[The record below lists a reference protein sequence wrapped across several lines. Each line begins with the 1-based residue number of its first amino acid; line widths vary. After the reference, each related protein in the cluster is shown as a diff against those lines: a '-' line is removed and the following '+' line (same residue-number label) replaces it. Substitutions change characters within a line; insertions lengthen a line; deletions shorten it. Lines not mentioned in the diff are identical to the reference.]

1 MTRAR
6 DSTHACA
13 GHMSFLIALILVPA
27 ATALIGVALL
37 VHSIRGRL
45 IPGTTLC
52 RACKFD
58 LSGLQS
64 ALSCPECG
72 ASLAATRAIVPLRV
86 RPRGLLWL
94 GILLTAIPLCIGITV
109 AVVTATNFNLD
120 SIKPFWVL
128 KSEALQGAPARSA
141 AALTE
146 LGKRIRSGSISE
158 HQFTSLASA
167 AITLRRTPS
176 ATWNR
181 SWSEIIELARTN
193 GKVTDAEWTDYI
205 RNTIVLV
212 DRHRRKVRQGAEAP
226 FGLTISGPLLGITP
240 GPLAAA
246 KIRYG
251 ITRVTINTKEFFHN
265 DDLSGG
271 ATISGNGT
279 TGTTRQIKMD
289 APIGKAQMKLTCG
302 FEVLDAGNDRT
313 LGSWSSD
320 STDEIEILPPDAV
333 IVETREDAAL
343 APAVRKSLRIAP
355 FERQSGYLSLM
366 VNAANPPANLAF
378 DVFARLRSGPKKG
391 ALVPIGS
398 ISFEKSSNGG
408 YGIGSDSK
416 DLLDAESVDLI
427 LRPSVR
433 AAELNVDLDWIW
445 TGPEIVYDDI
455 KIKPAAP

>member
-1 MTRAR
+1 
-6 DSTHACA
+6 
-13 GHMSFLIALILVPA
+13 MSFLIALILVPA
-27 ATALIGVALL
+27 ANALIGVALL

-72 ASLAATRAIVPLRV
+72 ASLAATRAIVPRRV

-94 GILLTAIPLCIGITV
+94 GIILTAIPLCIGITV

-158 HQFTSLASA
+158 HQFASLASA

-181 SWSEIIELARTN
+181 SWSEIVELARTN

-205 RNTIVLV
+205 RYTIVLV
-212 DRHRRKVRQGAEAP
+212 DRHRSKVRQGAEAP
-226 FGLTISGPLLGITP
+226 FGLTISGPMLGITP

-251 ITRVTINTKEFFHN
+251 ITRVTIDSQVLFHK
-265 DDLSGG
+265 DELSGG

-279 TGTTRQIKMD
+279 TGTSRQLKMD
-289 APIGKAQMKLTCG
+289 APVGKARMKVTCG
-302 FEVLDAGNDRT
+302 FEALDSGNDRAI
-313 LGSWSSD
+313 GSWATD
-320 STDEIEILPPDAV
+320 STDEIEILPADSV
-333 IVETREDAAL
+333 IVEAREDAAL
-343 APAVRKSLRIAP
+343 ATAIRKSLRIGP
-355 FERQSGYLSLM
+355 VERQSEHFSLM

-378 DVFARLRSGPKKG
+378 DVFARIRSGSKKG
-391 ALVPIGS
+391 ELVPIGS
-398 ISFEKSSNGG
+398 ISFVKSGNGG
-408 YGIGSDSK
+408 YGIGADSK
-416 DLLDAESVDLI
+416 ELLDADSVDLI

-433 AAELNVDLDWIW
+433 AAEMNVDLDWIW
-445 TGPEIVYDDI
+445 TGPEIVYEDI
-455 KIKPAAP
+455 KIKPASP

>member
-1 MTRAR
+1 
-6 DSTHACA
+6 
-13 GHMSFLIALILVPA
+13 MSFLILLILVLA
-27 ATALIGVALL
+27 ATALIGFALL
-37 VHSIRGRL
+37 FHSFRGRPV
-45 IPGTTLC
+45 PGTTLC
-52 RACKFD
+52 RACCFD
-58 LSGLQS
+58 LAGLTS
-64 ALSCPECG
+64 AQACPECG
-72 ASLAATRAIVPLRV
+72 KSLSSLNAIVPRRV
-86 RPRGLLWL
+86 RPRRLLWL
-94 GILLTAIPLCIGITV
+94 GIVLTAIPLGIGITA
-109 AVVTATNFNLD
+109 AVVTATKFNID
-120 SIKPFWVL
+120 SIKPFWIL
-128 KSEALQGAPARSA
+128 KTEALQGAPARSA

-158 HQFTSLASA
+158 HQFAALASA
-167 AITLRRTPS
+167 AITLRRNPS

-205 RNTIVLV
+205 RYTIVLV

-251 ITRVTINTKEFFHN
+251 ITRVTINTQELFHN

-271 ATISGNGT
+271 ATISGNGA

-289 APIGKAQMKLTCG
+289 APIGKGQMKLTCG
-302 FEVLDAGNDRT
+302 FEVLDPSNDRT

-320 STDEIEILPPDAV
+320 SSDEIEILPRDAV

-355 FERQSGYLSLM
+355 IERQSGYLSLM

-378 DVFARLRSGPKKG
+378 DVFARIRSGPKKG
-391 ALVPIGS
+391 ELVPIGS
-398 ISFEKSSNGG
+398 LSFVKSSNGG
-408 YGIGSDSK
+408 YGIGADSK
-416 DLLDAESVDLI
+416 DLLDTDSVDLI
-427 LRPSVR
+427 LRPSAR
-433 AAELNVDLDWIW
+433 AAEMNVDLDWIW

-455 KIKPAAP
+455 KIKPASP